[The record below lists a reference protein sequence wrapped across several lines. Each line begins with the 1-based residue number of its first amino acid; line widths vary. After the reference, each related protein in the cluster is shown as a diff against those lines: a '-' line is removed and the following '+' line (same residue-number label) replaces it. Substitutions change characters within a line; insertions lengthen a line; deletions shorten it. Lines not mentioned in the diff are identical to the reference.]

1 MEPPPARVWQLQ
13 VCKSE
18 WGRKFIFAY
27 FLEMEPMAEY
37 MEWLREKKDR
47 VYRVFTCNVEV
58 DDDIFKE
65 ATEND
70 VKCKVGTFGRVKFR
84 KQV

>member
-1 MEPPPARVWQLQ
+1 MEGPMVWQLQ

-18 WGRKFIFAY
+18 WARKFIFAY
-27 FLEMEPMAEY
+27 FLDMEVMAEY
-37 MEWLREKKDR
+37 MVYLREKKDR
-47 VYRVFTCNVEV
+47 VYRIFTCDVEEE
-58 DDDIFKE
+58 DEEIYQE

-70 VKCKVGTFGRVKFR
+70 AKCKAGDFAKVRFR